1 MRNQTDEKHSFGAE
15 NSNAE
20 LPAKEGHCSD
30 SLKFGANLMPLL
42 LTKQYIRF
50 SRECRH
56 MLRWKL

>member
-50 SRECRH
+50 SRS
-56 MLRWKL
+56 LTV